1 VRYFNKEINNMML
14 RNSTKQQTD
23 ASNFYADILNEIND
37 RIEILNMAINGG
49 MNLTA
54 PFIREISYLQLR
66 MMCELVAIGCLV
78 AHGDI
83 DDTKSNNLQKE
94 FNAEKIINRLEHLHP
109 NFYPHPVRLTKN
121 GNTTQMERIESGFL
135 TKSELIN
142 LYRDCGEKLHRGR
155 LKSFKEKSD
164 KMMQPNFSDIL
175 EWGRKFIIL
184 LEQHQISSLD
194 NLSHFICTLKYQD
207 TNNRACVAIALSPI
221 PL

>member
-1 VRYFNKEINNMML
+1 MAL

-23 ASNFYADILNEIND
+23 AGNFYADILNEIND
-37 RIEILNMAINGG
+37 RIGILNMAINGG
-49 MNLTA
+49 MDLTA

-121 GNTTQMERIESGFL
+121 GNAIHVERIESGFL

-155 LKSFKEKSD
+155 LKSFKKKSD

-175 EWGRKFIIL
+175 EWGQKFIVL
-184 LEQHQISSLD
+184 LELHQISSLD
-194 NLSHFICTLKYQD
+194 NLSHFFCRLKDQD
-207 TNNRACVAIALSPI
+207 TNNRACVSIALSPI
-221 PL
+221 LL